1 MNAVISGLT
10 TSEAARRLGLSA
22 VRVRQLLAAGEL
34 LHPDWTGPAD

>member
-34 LHPDWTGPAD
+34 SYIWTGPAD